1 MLDFDSANVILE
13 DSPVA
18 PEKPITP
25 GINII
30 EVTETYGK
38 FHIEPL
44 ERGYG
49 ATLGNPMR
57 RTLLSSISGA
67 AVTWV
72 KVEEVLHEYS
82 VIPNVKE
89 DVMEI
94 LYNIGQVRIRS
105 VTGRPGKMR
114 LEVAGEG
121 MVSAGDIATSSD
133 FEIVNPEQHLAT
145 IDSPDGS
152 LAVELNVEPGKGYQ
166 PASSGD
172 SMPRGVLPLDAI
184 FNPVRKVNYTVEKTR
199 VGQVTDYERL
209 ILEVWTNATIT
220 PAEALKKASEVL
232 VDHFFMFNSLDKS
245 GAISPEDLRRTR
257 TVPVEVY
264 QTPLE
269 KLEISPRTLNSL
281 KNHGLQ
287 RVGQILEMTDD
298 ELKEIRNFGVKS
310 LGELKERLKDIGY
323 GLQEEPEEPP
333 PEEPQEVT
341 AGLPT
346 EEEVASNG

>member
-1 MLDFDSANVILE
+1 MLDFETANVILE
-13 DSPVA
+13 ESPVA
-18 PEKPITP
+18 PEKPVTP

-30 EVTETYGK
+30 EVTDTYGK
-38 FHIEPL
+38 FHVEPL

-72 KVEEVLHEYS
+72 KMEEVLHEYS

-114 LEVAGEG
+114 LEVNGEG

-145 IDSPDGS
+145 IDAPGGS
-152 LAVELNVEPGKGYQ
+152 LEVELNVEPGKGYQ

-199 VGQVTDYERL
+199 VGQITDYERL

-220 PAEALKKASEVL
+220 PSEALKMASKVL

-245 GAISPEDLRRTR
+245 GAISPEDLLRTQ
-257 TVPVEVY
+257 TIPVEIY
-264 QTPLE
+264 QTPIE
-269 KLEISPRTLNSL
+269 KLELSPRTLNSL

-287 RVGQILEMTDD
+287 RVGQILEMSDD

-310 LGELKERLKDIGY
+310 LDELKERLRDIGY
-323 GLQEEPEEPP
+323 GGQEEPDEMSSDQS
-333 PEEPQEVT
+333 PE
-341 AGLPT
+341 ASADLPA

>member
-1 MLDFDSANVILE
+1 MLDINSLVEEA
-13 DSPVA
+13 PVV

-30 EVTETYGK
+30 EVTDTYGK

-57 RTLLSSISGA
+57 RILLSSIPGA

-72 KVEEVLHEYS
+72 KMEEVLHEYS
-82 VIPNVKE
+82 VIPHVKE

-105 VTGRPGKMR
+105 VSGRAGKMR

-145 IDSPDGS
+145 IDTAKGG
-152 LAVELNVEPGKGYQ
+152 LEVELNVEPGKGYQ
-166 PASSGD
+166 PASSGE

-199 VGQVTDYERL
+199 VGQITDYERL

-220 PAEALKKASEVL
+220 PSEALKKASEVL
-232 VDHFFMFNSLDKS
+232 VDHFFMFNSLDAA
-245 GAISPEDLRRTR
+245 GVISPEDLMRTR

-264 QTPLE
+264 QTSIE
-269 KLEISPRTLNSL
+269 KLELSPRTLNSL

-287 RVGQILEMTDD
+287 RVGQILEMSDE

-310 LGELKERLKDIGY
+310 LDELKERLRAIGY
-323 GLQEEPEEPP
+323 GMQEEPAAPDSAEPA
-333 PEEPQEVT
+333 EATAEPS
-341 AGLPT
+341 A
-346 EEEVASNG
+346 EEEAASNG

>member
-1 MLDFDSANVILE
+1 MLDINSLVEEI
-13 DSPVA
+13 PVA

-25 GINII
+25 GINIV
-30 EVTETYGK
+30 EVTDTYGK

-57 RTLLSSISGA
+57 RILLSSIPGA

-72 KVEEVLHEYS
+72 KMEEVLHEYS
-82 VIPNVKE
+82 IVPHVKE

-105 VTGRPGKMR
+105 VSGRPGKMR
-114 LEVAGEG
+114 LEVSGEG
-121 MVSAGDIATSSD
+121 LVSAGDIATSSD

-145 IDSPDGS
+145 IDTAEGN
-152 LAVELNVEPGKGYQ
+152 LEVELNVEPGKGYQ
-166 PASSGD
+166 PASSGE

-220 PAEALKKASEVL
+220 PAEALKTASKVL
-232 VDHFFMFNSLDKS
+232 VDHFFMFNSLDES
-245 GAISPEDLRRTR
+245 GAISPEHLQRTL
-257 TVPVEVY
+257 TIPVEIY
-264 QTPLE
+264 QAPLE
-269 KLEISPRTLNSL
+269 RLELSPRTLNSL

-287 RVGQILEMTDD
+287 RVGQVLEMTDE
-298 ELKEIRNFGVKS
+298 ELKEVRNFGVKS
-310 LGELKERLKDIGY
+310 LDELKSRLADLGY
-323 GLQEEPEEPP
+323 G
-333 PEEPQEVT
+333 PQEISEEST
-341 AGLPT
+341 TEDSAEAAAEPAA
-346 EEEVASNG
+346 EEEVAANG

>member
-1 MLDFDSANVILE
+1 MLDINSLVE
-13 DSPVA
+13 ESPIA

-30 EVTETYGK
+30 ETTDTYGK

-49 ATLGNPMR
+49 VTLGNPMR

-72 KVEEVLHEYS
+72 KMEEVLHEYS

-114 LEVAGEG
+114 LEISGEG
-121 MVSAGDIATSSD
+121 MISAGDIATSSD

-145 IDSPDGS
+145 IDAPDGA

-166 PASSGD
+166 PASSGE

-220 PAEALKKASEVL
+220 PSEALKRASEVL
-232 VDHFFMFNSLDKS
+232 VDHFFMFNSLDKD
-245 GAISPEDLRRTR
+245 GAINPEDLLRTR
-257 TVPVEVY
+257 TVPVEIY

-269 KLEISPRTLNSL
+269 RLELSPRTLNSL

-287 RVGQILEMTDD
+287 RVGQILEMSDD

-310 LGELKERLKDIGY
+310 LDELKERLADIGY
-323 GLQEEPEEPP
+323 GMQEQTDQTDDED
-333 PEEPQEVT
+333 PQEAV
-341 AGLPT
+341 AELPA

>member
-1 MLDFDSANVILE
+1 MLDINSLVE
-13 DSPVA
+13 ESPIA

-30 EVTETYGK
+30 ETTDTYGK

-72 KVEEVLHEYS
+72 KMEEVLHEYS

-89 DVMEI
+89 DVLEI

-114 LEVAGEG
+114 LEITGEG
-121 MVSAGDIATSSD
+121 MISAGDIATSSD

-145 IDSPDGS
+145 IDAPDGT

-166 PASSGD
+166 PASTGE

-199 VGQVTDYERL
+199 VGQITDFERL

-220 PAEALKKASEVL
+220 PSEALKKASEVL
-232 VDHFFMFNSLDKS
+232 VDHFFMFNSLDKD
-245 GAISPEDLRRTR
+245 GAISPEDLMRTR

-269 KLEISPRTLNSL
+269 RLDLSPRTLNSL

-287 RVGQILEMTDD
+287 RVGQVLEMSDE

-310 LGELKERLKDIGY
+310 LDELKERLGDIGY
-323 GLQEEPEEPP
+323 GTQELTDESTSTE
-333 PEEPQEVT
+333 EEPQDAAAE
-341 AGLPT
+341 APA
-346 EEEVASNG
+346 EEEVTTNG

>member
-1 MLDFDSANVILE
+1 MLDINSLVE
-13 DSPVA
+13 ESPIA

-30 EVTETYGK
+30 ETTETYGK

-72 KVEEVLHEYS
+72 KMEEVLHEYS

-89 DVMEI
+89 DVLEI

-114 LEVAGEG
+114 LEITGEG
-121 MVSAGDIATSSD
+121 MISAGDIATSSD

-145 IDSPDGS
+145 IDAPDGT

-166 PASSGD
+166 PASTGE

-220 PAEALKKASEVL
+220 PSEALKKASEVL
-232 VDHFFMFNSLDKS
+232 VDHFFMFNSLDKD
-245 GAISPEDLRRTR
+245 GAISPEDLMRTR

-269 KLEISPRTLNSL
+269 RLELSPRTLNSL

-287 RVGQILEMTDD
+287 RVGQVLEMSDD

-310 LGELKERLKDIGY
+310 LDELKERLGDIGY
-323 GLQEEPEEPP
+323 GTLEPTDVSTD
-333 PEEPQEVT
+333 EEPQET
-341 AGLPT
+341 AAEPT
-346 EEEVASNG
+346 AEEEVTSNG

>member
-1 MLDFDSANVILE
+1 MLDINGLVE
-13 DSPVA
+13 DSPIA
-18 PEKPITP
+18 PDKPISP
-25 GINII
+25 GINIV
-30 EVTETYGK
+30 EVTDTYGK
-38 FHIEPL
+38 FYIEPL

-49 ATLGNPMR
+49 VTLGNPMR
-57 RTLLSSISGA
+57 RTLLSSIAGA

-72 KVEEVLHEYS
+72 KMEEVLHEYS
-82 VIPNVKE
+82 VIPHVKE

-105 VTGRPGKMR
+105 VSGRPGKMR
-114 LEVAGEG
+114 LEVSGEG

-133 FEIVNPEQHLAT
+133 FDILNPEQHLAT
-145 IDSPDGS
+145 IDSADGS
-152 LAVELNVEPGKGYQ
+152 LSIELNVEPGKGYQ

-220 PAEALKKASEVL
+220 PPEALKKASEVL
-232 VDHFFMFNSLDKS
+232 VDHFFMFNSLDMS
-245 GAISPEDLRRTR
+245 GAITPEDLLRTR
-257 TVPVEVY
+257 MVPVEVY
-264 QTPLE
+264 QTPIERLE
-269 KLEISPRTLNSL
+269 LSPRTLNSL

-287 RVGQILEMTDD
+287 RVGQILEMSDE

-310 LGELKERLKDIGY
+310 LDELKERLKTIGY
-323 GLQEEPEEPP
+323 GLQEEPVESES
-333 PEEPQEVT
+333 EEPQD
-341 AGLPT
+341 AIDNLPK
-346 EEEVASNG
+346 EEEETSNG

>member
-1 MLDFDSANVILE
+1 MLDINSLVD
-13 DSPVA
+13 DSPIA

-30 EVTETYGK
+30 DITDTYGK
-38 FHIEPL
+38 FFIEPL

-49 ATLGNPMR
+49 VTLGNPMR
-57 RTLLSSISGA
+57 RTLLSSIAGA

-72 KVEEVLHEYS
+72 KMEEVLHEYS
-82 VIPNVKE
+82 VIPHVKE

-105 VTGRPGKMR
+105 ISGRPGKMR
-114 LEVAGEG
+114 LEVSGEG

-133 FEIVNPEQHLAT
+133 FDIVNPEQHLAT
-145 IDSPDGS
+145 INSAEGALS
-152 LAVELNVEPGKGYQ
+152 LELNVEPGKGYQ

-220 PAEALKKASEVL
+220 PSEALKKASEVL

-257 TVPVEVY
+257 TVPVEIY
-264 QTPLE
+264 QTPIERLE
-269 KLEISPRTLNSL
+269 LSPRTLNSL

-287 RVGQILEMTDD
+287 RVGQILEMSDD

-310 LGELKERLKDIGY
+310 LDELKEKLNDIGY
-323 GLQEEPEEPP
+323 GLQEEPIDQDSDELEEA
-333 PEEPQEVT
+333 VDD
-341 AGLPT
+341 LPT
-346 EEEVASNG
+346 EEEEASHG

>member
-1 MLDFDSANVILE
+1 MLDINSLVEEAPI
-13 DSPVA
+13 A

-25 GINII
+25 GINIV
-30 EVTETYGK
+30 EVTDTYGK
-38 FHIEPL
+38 FHVEPL

-57 RTLLSSISGA
+57 RILLSSISGA

-72 KVEEVLHEYS
+72 KMEGVLHEYS
-82 VIPNVKE
+82 VIPNIKE

-105 VTGRPGKMR
+105 VSGRPGKMR
-114 LEVAGEG
+114 LEVYGEG

-145 IDSPDGS
+145 IDSADGG
-152 LAVELNVEPGKGYQ
+152 LEVELNVEPGKGYQ
-166 PASSGD
+166 PASSGQ
-172 SMPRGVLPLDAI
+172 SMPRGVLPMDAI

-220 PAEALKKASEVL
+220 PAEALKMASEVL
-232 VDHFFMFNSLDKS
+232 VEHFFMFNSLDKS
-245 GAISPEDLRRTR
+245 GAISAEDLRRTR

-264 QTPLE
+264 QTPIERLE
-269 KLEISPRTLNSL
+269 LSPRTLNSL

-287 RVGQILEMTDD
+287 RVGQILEMSDD

-310 LGELKERLKDIGY
+310 LDELKERLKDIGY
-323 GLQEEPEEPP
+323 GLQEESAEAISEES
-333 PEEPQEVT
+333 QE
-341 AGLPT
+341 AEADLPD